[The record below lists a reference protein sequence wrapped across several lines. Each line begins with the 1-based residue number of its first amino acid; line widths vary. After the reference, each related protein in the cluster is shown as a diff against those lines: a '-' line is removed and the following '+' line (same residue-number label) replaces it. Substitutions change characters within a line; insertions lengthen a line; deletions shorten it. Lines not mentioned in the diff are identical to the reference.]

1 MNKHMNVE
9 TEFYPR
15 PVVPMPLAPRKYTA
29 ADILFFV
36 KSGLIDDAAKF
47 ELFDGEIVP
56 MSPKG
61 AEHEATRLAIAR
73 WLRGRWAAK
82 FDCLQELTLTVDD
95 GTVVEP
101 DFALFKPGID
111 LRKRRLKGTDIHLVI
126 EVADSSL
133 GYDLKKKSKKYAA
146 FGVAEYWVIDAN
158 TGEAYVHRGPEKRA
172 WSEMRKVAPHGS
184 LAPLC
189 APKAVLKL

>member
-1 MNKHMNVE
+1 MNEHSQ
-9 TEFYPR
+9 PLLPIR
-15 PVVPMPLAPRKYTA
+15 PAPRKYTA
-29 ADILFFV
+29 DDMFFWLRA
-36 KSGLIDDAAKF
+36 GLIKDDANF

-82 FDCLQELTLTVDD
+82 FDCLQEHTLTVDD
-95 GTVVEP
+95 RTVVEP
-101 DFALFKPGID
+101 DFTLFKQGID
-111 LRKRRLKGTDIHLVI
+111 LRKRRLSGADIYLVI

-133 GYDLKKKSKKYAA
+133 GYDLKKKARKYAA

-158 TGEAYVHRGPEKRA
+158 TGEAYVHRGAHKRSWA
-172 WSEMRKVAPHGS
+172 EMRKVEPRGTLS
-184 LAPLC
+184 PLC
-189 APKAVLKL
+189 APKATLKR